1 MKNNSVEI
9 SGVEKHY
16 GSISALNKIELSIG
30 RRGLIVITGE
40 SGSGKTT
47 LLNILGLL
55 DSRDAGRVLICNEPI
70 GKDITSEHCDYVRN
84 KYLSYMFQDDI
95 LLNQFNI
102 KENISYSQIL
112 QGNENEEHIVEVAEK
127 LGIDDLLDRY
137 PAVVSRG
144 QGQRAAL
151 ARATVSNGKIGV
163 AVVPSGNLDTVNSEQ
178 IFNHLKDIAQ
188 KQVVIVVTHNVQMA
202 LKYADRILEMRDG
215 SIVSD
220 KTLNIKNLE
229 ESTNDSEEN
238 VKKVLPNLSF
248 KYLLR
253 HAWADVRFGWREIK
267 VCATGMLTMIVFV

>member
-84 KYLSYMFQDDI
+84 KYELYVQDDI

-112 QGNENEEHIVEVAEK
+112 QGN
-127 LGIDDLLDRY
+127 
-137 PAVVSRG
+137 
-144 QGQRAAL
+144 
-151 ARATVSNGKIGV
+151 
-163 AVVPSGNLDTVNSEQ
+163 
-178 IFNHLKDIAQ
+178 
-188 KQVVIVVTHNVQMA
+188 
-202 LKYADRILEMRDG
+202 
-215 SIVSD
+215 
-220 KTLNIKNLE
+220 
-229 ESTNDSEEN
+229 
-238 VKKVLPNLSF
+238 
-248 KYLLR
+248 
-253 HAWADVRFGWREIK
+253 
-267 VCATGMLTMIVFV
+267 